1 MRVNLERLDQWQQAG
16 NKRPVAVEPRNL
28 SERIPVP
35 QDNGLAQL
43 ERELEQLR
51 QQLPRHSISPAI
63 QARMDELE
71 EEIAA
76 LKQEIDRTLDSSA

>member
-1 MRVNLERLDQWQQAG
+1 VHQDHDLAKLERD
-16 NKRPVAVEPRNL
+16 
-28 SERIPVP
+28 
-35 QDNGLAQL
+35 
-43 ERELEQLR
+43 LEQLK

-76 LKQEIDRTLDSSA
+76 LKQGIDRTLDSTA